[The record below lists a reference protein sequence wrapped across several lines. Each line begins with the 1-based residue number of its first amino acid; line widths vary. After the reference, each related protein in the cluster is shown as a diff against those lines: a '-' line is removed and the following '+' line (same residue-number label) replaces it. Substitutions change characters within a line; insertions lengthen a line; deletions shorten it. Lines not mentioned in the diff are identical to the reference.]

1 MEIAELDEQS
11 AVAGTITSPAGCGCA
26 SAAMSNNTLAMQ
38 QREKAR
44 TLAVATE
51 RRLPQFPDVSIF
63 RELGYNLVDGG

>member
-1 MEIAELDEQS
+1 
-11 AVAGTITSPAGCGCA
+11 
-26 SAAMSNNTLAMQ
+26 MSNNTLAMQ

-51 RRLPQFPDVSIF
+51 RRLPQFPDLPIF